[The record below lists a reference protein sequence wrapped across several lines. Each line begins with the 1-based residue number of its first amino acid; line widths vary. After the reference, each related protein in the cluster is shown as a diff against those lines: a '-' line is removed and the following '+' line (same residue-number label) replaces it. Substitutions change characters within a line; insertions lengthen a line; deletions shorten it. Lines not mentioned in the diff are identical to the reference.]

1 MPFEVVWYKASN
13 WTTWAGQSNVMLV
26 AMTAPVP
33 HDLQSVW
40 EYPLFEALFGRRS
53 RRFGRGFAMTE
64 GPFHYS
70 SPHPPLPLSEL
81 EEALLVAAGF
91 GCSGIALWELSRP
104 SPYLGRTGR
113 TFPTTSGGLRTA
125 LFFTNEAGI
134 HVIDPAGPSARKL
147 REVESADERERVL
160 ALHREHRKLIKPGR
174 LDIPRR
180 VPPLSGHDWWDSNG
194 PGSTLFM
201 PVCDV
206 SQSLISLIAQFVD
219 PQLERFARGR
229 RGVHIV
235 DDRHGFRSA
244 GCERWVKSGFLNG
257 DDVFTLSQLER
268 QACYYMFSEPAAI
281 CQNMF
286 LATEAIGLGGW
297 MHCGFLSREIFTEL
311 GFTMV
316 VPDGMPLLAN
326 PVGFA
331 GIFEAYCPPFFPSM
345 DAAVDAVLQAPA
357 PSPGTE
363 SSAPTAFNM
372 SEAEHRRSTVSVSEE
387 GIACTKAVCNY
398 IYETYGRFPGSL
410 DAMHMMW
417 FFQAHHLDT
426 DFYDRFFRPGA
437 YGRTHAAH
445 LATWHR

>member
-1 MPFEVVWYKASN
+1 
-13 WTTWAGQSNVMLV
+13 
-26 AMTAPVP
+26 MTAPIP

-40 EYPLFEALFGRRS
+40 DYPLFEALFGRRS
-53 RRFGRGFAMTE
+53 RRFGRGFAMAE
-64 GPFHYS
+64 GPFQYT

-81 EEALLVAAGF
+81 EEALLVAAGV

-104 SPYLGRTGR
+104 SPYHGRIGR
-113 TFPTTSGGLRTA
+113 TFPTTSGGRRTA
-125 LFFTNEAGI
+125 LLFTNDTGVYI
-134 HVIDPAGPSARKL
+134 GDPAGPSANRL
-147 REVESADERERVL
+147 REVETNDGREHVL
-160 ALHREHRKLIKPGR
+160 ALYREHRKQIKPGR

-180 VPPLSGHDWWDSNG
+180 SPPLSGHDWWDSNG

-206 SQSLISLIAQFVD
+206 SQSLISLTAQFVD

-229 RGVHIV
+229 RGMHIV

-244 GCERWVKSGFLNG
+244 GCERWVERGFLAA
-257 DDVFTLSQLER
+257 DDVLTLSQLER

-297 MHCGFLSREIFTEL
+297 MHCGFLSRAILGSL

-316 VPDGMPLLAN
+316 IPEDTPLLAN
-326 PVGFA
+326 PVGLA
-331 GIFEAYCPPFFPSM
+331 GVFEAYCPPFFPSM
-345 DAAVDAVLQAPA
+345 DAAVEAVLRP
-357 PSPGTE
+357 PSR
-363 SSAPTAFNM
+363 SASAADASTPSAYLM
-372 SEAEHRRSTVSVSEE
+372 SDAEHRRSTVSVSEE

-398 IYETYGRFPGSL
+398 VYETYGRFPGNL
-410 DAMHMMW
+410 DAMHLMW

-437 YGRTHAAH
+437 YGPTHAAH

>member
-1 MPFEVVWYKASN
+1 MSAS
-13 WTTWAGQSNVMLV
+13 
-26 AMTAPVP
+26 VP

-53 RRFGRGFAMTE
+53 RRFGRGFAMSE
-64 GPFHYS
+64 GPFQYT
-70 SPHPPLPLSEL
+70 SPHPPLPLSKR
-81 EEALLVAAGF
+81 EEALLVAAGI

-104 SPYLGRTGR
+104 SRYRGGIGRTY
-113 TFPTTSGGLRTA
+113 PSTSGGGRTA

-134 HVIDPAGPSARKL
+134 YIIDPTGPSVSKS
-147 REVESADERERVL
+147 REIETADEREQVL
-160 ALHREHRKLIKPGR
+160 ALYRDHRKLIKPGR

-180 VPPLSGHDWWDSNG
+180 VPPLCGHDWWDSNG

-201 PVCDV
+201 PVCEV
-206 SQSLISLIAQFVD
+206 SQSLISLTAQFVD

-229 RGVHIV
+229 RGWHIV

-244 GCERWVKSGFLNG
+244 GCEAWVKSGFLDG
-257 DDVFTLSQLER
+257 DTVFTLSQLER

-286 LATEAIGLGGW
+286 LTTEALGLGGW
-297 MHCGFLSREIFTEL
+297 MHCGFLSREILTAL
-311 GFTMV
+311 GFTTV
-316 VPDGMPLLAN
+316 VPDGMPMLAN
-326 PVGFA
+326 PVGVA
-331 GIFEAYCPPFFPSM
+331 GVFEAFCPPFFPSM
-345 DAAVDAVLQAPA
+345 DAAVEAVLRPYARNAGGENP
-357 PSPGTE
+357 PS
-363 SSAPTAFNM
+363 AAAFLM
-372 SEAEHRRSTVSVSEE
+372 SDAEHRRGTVSVSEE

-410 DAMHMMW
+410 DAMHLMW
-417 FFQAHHLDT
+417 VFQAHHIDT

-437 YGRTHAAH
+437 YGPTHAAH

>member
-1 MPFEVVWYKASN
+1 MS
-13 WTTWAGQSNVMLV
+13 
-26 AMTAPVP
+26 APVP

-53 RRFGRGFAMTE
+53 RRFGHGFAMTE
-64 GPFHYS
+64 GPFPYV

-81 EEALLVAAGF
+81 EEALLVAAGV

-104 SPYLGRTGR
+104 SRYRGGAGRTY
-113 TFPTTSGGLRTA
+113 PSTSGGGRTA
-125 LFFTNEAGI
+125 LFLTNEAGTY
-134 HVIDPAGPSARKL
+134 VIDLAGASASKM
-147 REVESADERERVL
+147 REAETADQRERVL
-160 ALHREHRKLIKPGR
+160 ALHHEHRKLIKPGR

-180 VPPLSGHDWWDSNG
+180 VPPLCGHDWWDSNG

-201 PVCDV
+201 PICDV
-206 SQSLISLIAQFVD
+206 SYSLISLTAQFVD

-229 RGVHIV
+229 RGMHIV

-244 GCERWVKSGFLNG
+244 GCEAWVKSGFLDGG
-257 DDVFTLSQLER
+257 DVLTLSQLER

-286 LATEAIGLGGW
+286 LATEALGLGGW
-297 MHCGFLSREIFTEL
+297 MHCGFLSREILTAL

-316 VPDGMPLLAN
+316 VPDGAPIHAN
-326 PVGFA
+326 PIGVA
-331 GIFEAYCPPFFPSM
+331 GVLEAYCPPFFPSM
-345 DAAVDAVLQAPA
+345 DAAVEAVLRPYARNADVEDAPA
-357 PSPGTE
+357 T
-363 SSAPTAFNM
+363 TAFLM
-372 SEAEHRRSTVSVSEE
+372 SEAEHRRRTVSVSEE

-410 DAMHMMW
+410 DAMHLMW
-417 FFQAHHLDT
+417 VFQAHHIDT

-437 YGRTHAAH
+437 YGPTHAAH